1 MKPFLYVK
9 ENFLDPSLCQ
19 PFIDLYDL
27 NKEDRPIDAVTHSDP
42 NETLTYIPNQ
52 PFDKNYGAKYL
63 GGNVDPIN
71 MNFDSDSRN
80 PKKNPK
86 WVNIEGSLHRTDKLF
101 GSVINNVTTLCKSF
115 ENDIDLDYV
124 GVVRWPIG
132 TFMKPHKDDNNIH
145 REDVFAAM
153 LYLNDDFKG
162 GATVFE
168 EMEVKPETGKLVI
181 FTNGE
186 LLHYVSKVEEAERSV
201 LSFWYSR
208 P

>member
-1 MKPFLYVK
+1 MKKFLHVE
-9 ENFLDPSLCQ
+9 ENFLDPSFCQ
-19 PFIDLYDL
+19 PFIDLYGID
-27 NKEDRPIDAVTHSDP
+27 KEDRPIDAVTHSDP

-52 PFDKNYGAKYL
+52 PFDKNYGARYL

-71 MNFDSDSRN
+71 MDSVMGFGSSHHDNDTRN
-80 PKKNPK
+80 PKNNPQL
-86 WVNIEGSLHRTDKLF
+86 VNIGGTIHRTDKLF
-101 GSVINNVTTLCKSF
+101 ANII
-115 ENDIDLDYV
+115 NDIALDYV

-132 TFMKPHKDDNNIH
+132 TFMKPHVDDNNVH

-153 LYLNDDFKG
+153 LYLNHDFKG
-162 GATVFE
+162 GSTVFE
-168 EMEVKPETGKLVI
+168 EMEVKPKAGKLVI

-186 LLHYVSKVEEAERSV
+186 LLHYVSKVEEAERFV